1 MTNYLSKEK
10 FTSTTI
16 HEVNERLRLKH
27 QRRSREFQHGLGEID
42 SKGNGWKR
50 RSVKKKMN
58 CYRKNIFNLDRT
70 TAT

>member
-16 HEVNERLRLKH
+16 HEANERLRLKH

-42 SKGNGWKR
+42 SIGNRWKR
-50 RSVKKKMN
+50 RSVKKEN
-58 CYRKNIFNLDRT
+58 ELLSEEYF
-70 TAT
+70 